1 MGLLD
6 GKVAVITGA
15 GRGIG
20 RTEALLLASEGASV
34 VVNDVGAAVSG
45 EASEER
51 PAEEVVNEI
60 KAAGGTA
67 APNFDDITSWEG
79 GQKLIQQAID
89 QFGGLDILVNNAGIL
104 RDRMSFNME
113 EADWDPVINVHLK
126 GHFVPSRFA
135 GAYWRAKAKETGEPV
150 NASIINTSS
159 EAGLFGNAGQLNYGA
174 AKAGI
179 AAMATSCSSA
189 STPASPPSLC
199 EPMRLAW
206 GPEEEAFR
214 AELDVFLDTHAPK
227 QALGVDFATSEEE
240 GIPAWA
246 RGWQATLFAHGWM
259 VPGYPPE
266 LGGRNATPVQ
276 TLVFQ
281 EEMAARG
288 LPRSLHFPG
297 WAIVAPS
304 LLEFGT
310 EEQKTLAPAAIR
322 GDMVWC
328 IGMSEPDA
336 GSDLASLKT
345 RAVLDGD

>member
-60 KAAGGTA
+60 KGAGGTA
-67 APNFDDITSWEG
+67 VANFDDITSWEG
-79 GQKLIQQAID
+79 GQALINQAVEEL
-89 QFGGLDILVNNAGIL
+89 GGLDILVNNAGIL

-113 EADWDPVINVHLK
+113 EADWDAVINVHLK

-179 AAMATSCSSA
+179 AAMTIILARELERFGVRSNAIAPRARTRMTEFLMGSVGAAADKGFDTWAPENTAALVGWLA
-189 STPASPPSLC
+189 SDLSRGVT
-199 EPMRLAW
+199 
-206 GPEEEAFR
+206 GQ
-214 AELDVFLDTHAPK
+214 VFIITG
-227 QALGVDFATSEEE
+227 GVVQVT
-240 GIPAWA
+240 
-246 RGWQATLFAHGWM
+246 RGW
-259 VPGYPPE
+259 
-266 LGGRNATPVQ
+266 RPV
-276 TLVFQ
+276 
-281 EEMAARG
+281 AK
-288 LPRSLHFPG
+288 
-297 WAIVAPS
+297 
-304 LLEFGT
+304 GT
-310 EEQKTLAPAAIR
+310 
-322 GDMVWC
+322 
-328 IGMSEPDA
+328 
-336 GSDLASLKT
+336 SDKPWT
-345 RAVLDGD
+345 IDDIEG

>member
-45 EASEER
+45 ESSEER

-60 KAAGGTA
+60 KGAGGNA

-113 EADWDPVINVHLK
+113 EADWDAVINVHLK

-159 EAGLFGNAGQLNYGA
+159 EAGLFGNAGQLNYGG

-179 AAMATSCSSA
+179 AAMTIILARELERFGVRSNAIAPRARTRMTEFLMGSVGAAADEAAGFDTWAPENTAALVAWLASDLSKGVSGQVFIITGGLVQLAQGWHAVNKATS
-189 STPASPPSLC
+189 
-199 EPMRLAW
+199 
-206 GPEEEAFR
+206 
-214 AELDVFLDTHAPK
+214 DK
-227 QALGVDFATSEEE
+227 QWTIDSIEGVRDQLFKGVDP
-240 GIPAWA
+240 GVPAF
-246 RGWQATLFAHGWM
+246 TL
-259 VPGYPPE
+259 
-266 LGGRNATPVQ
+266 
-276 TLVFQ
+276 
-281 EEMAARG
+281 
-288 LPRSLHFPG
+288 
-297 WAIVAPS
+297 
-304 LLEFGT
+304 
-310 EEQKTLAPAAIR
+310 
-322 GDMVWC
+322 
-328 IGMSEPDA
+328 
-336 GSDLASLKT
+336 
-345 RAVLDGD
+345 